1 MTLEV
6 VAFFAHPDDET
17 MLCGGTLALLAA
29 QGARVHV
36 VIATR
41 GEGGEMG
48 EPPLAI
54 REELGNVR
62 DRELRCAV
70 EALNAASLTI
80 LDYVD
85 PTIGPND
92 TLFPFTEDEQT
103 LTGQLVDIL
112 RLHNAGALITHGVNG
127 EYGHPAH
134 VLVYRAAMA
143 AVQALKG
150 NAPLW
155 YTVQGSYE
163 GNPHPML
170 ANKDAP
176 AHILI
181 DVTPVLAQ
189 KTQAALCHRT
199 QHALFVRRASEEAG
213 RALTVEEVIQPVE
226 SLHRAYPS
234 FKGIGR
240 MDDALASLLWAS
252 GSASL
257 PGQGL
262 PQDASRTDDGPTPPI
277 L

>member
-1 MTLEV
+1 MALEV

-48 EPPLAI
+48 EPPLST

-85 PTIGPND
+85 PTIGPD
-92 TLFPFTEDEQT
+92 DKLFAFTEDEET
-103 LTGQLVDIL
+103 LTGQVLHVI
-112 RLHNAGALITHGVNG
+112 RLLKADALITHGENG

-134 VLVYRAAMA
+134 VLVYRAANACM
-143 AVQALKG
+143 QMLG
-150 NAPLW
+150 SEAPLW
-155 YTVQGSYE
+155 YTVQGNFP
-163 GNPHPML
+163 GHPHPHL
-170 ANKDAP
+170 ANADTP
-176 AHILI
+176 AHMII
-181 DVTPVLAQ
+181 DVSATLAQ
-189 KTQAALCHRT
+189 KTRAALCHRT

-213 RALTVEEVIQPVE
+213 RKLTVEEVIQAVE
-226 SLHRAYPS
+226 SLHRVSPA
-234 FKGIGR
+234 FDGGGKIE
-240 MDDALASLLWAS
+240 DALADLLWAS

-257 PGQGL
+257 P
-262 PQDASRTDDGPTPPI
+262 PAE
-277 L
+277 